1 MHPPRRA
8 ENARRNVRACFE
20 VVADQRRRMWDTGTG
35 VQVPPRAVLIRGP
48 SAQMTEVEIADY
60 PTVEQHK
67 MAVRQMK
74 SMAHG
79 QRAGG
84 RKFPSWIA

>member
-1 MHPPRRA
+1 
-8 ENARRNVRACFE
+8 
-20 VVADQRRRMWDTGTG
+20 
-35 VQVPPRAVLIRGP
+35 
-48 SAQMTEVEIADY
+48 MTEVEIADY